1 MLLIARI
8 FIGHVVLRMF
18 NDYLTFNFISVI
30 PVPPLD

>member
-8 FIGHVVLRMF
+8 FIGTVMLRMF
-18 NDYLTFNFISVI
+18 DDYLTLNFISVI